1 MLVTFKCKA
10 YANITMLG
18 DVAIRLLKLM
28 GHSGIVP
35 GSILAKDVP
44 EALSLLQSA
53 LQKTEENE
61 DQVTSLHNNEGESE
75 VSLAL
80 RAFPLVELLTQ
91 AVQEKCNV
99 MWDIG

>member
-1 MLVTFKCKA
+1 
-10 YANITMLG
+10 MLG

-28 GHSGIVP
+28 GHSGTVP

-53 LQKTEENE
+53 LQKTENNE
-61 DQVTSLHNNEGESE
+61 DQITSLHNDNDEPG

-91 AVQEKCNV
+91 ADKEKCNV
-99 MWDIG
+99 IWEIG